1 MYQIRFR
8 LGLHPRPRW
17 GAYSAPPDGFKG
29 PTSKGRGGRG
39 RTGERQGKEGIRI
52 KERGGKGKGEGKG
65 DRDVRESLGGR
76 GKGKGRGGKI
86 SSGPGPPPNV
96 FPRTATSNLPEVSRT
111 IVTTVMHIL
120 TMLKKV
126 FPFQLTRDTSIFKR
140 LTLR

>member
-1 MYQIRFR
+1 M
-8 LGLHPRPRW
+8 
-17 GAYSAPPDGFKG
+17 
-29 PTSKGRGGRG
+29 
-39 RTGERQGKEGIRI
+39 
-52 KERGGKGKGEGKG
+52 
-65 DRDVRESLGGR
+65 RESLGGR
-76 GKGKGRGGKI
+76 ERGREREGEGKFLRGQA
-86 SSGPGPPPNV
+86 PQMF